1 MGINQD
7 KVHSPTYV
15 YFHEYDDKLLHI
27 DMYRMNDKFQITKI
41 GLNEKLEDYDF
52 WCIEWPRM
60 DWIDGEEMVI
70 VEITIDPQDGSKRL
84 VTVDK
89 AS

>member
-1 MGINQD
+1 M
-7 KVHSPTYV
+7 T
-15 YFHEYDDKLLHI
+15 
-27 DMYRMNDKFQITKI
+27 DKFQITKI
-41 GLNEKLEDYDF
+41 GLNEKLEDYVF

-60 DWIDGEEMVI
+60 DWIEGDEMVI
-70 VEITIDPQDGSKRL
+70 VEITIDQKDPSKRV